1 MDGEMVLA
9 EKFQVSRSSVREA
22 MKALSLQNIVES
34 KPGHGTFIATDALK
48 KIANMELANT
58 MGEDVS
64 LKEKMELR
72 ILMEEQIVEWVTQN
86 ASLEEIERL
95 EGVIQEDMD
104 NIDFLKE
111 TLLQTRTRFHEE
123 LAEIAGNGLMVRL
136 LRTIRAELETHRQQD
151 LILPQHR
158 WQEMMEEHQLI
169 LDIIRTRDVDRAR
182 ETMRR
187 HLSRNLEDI
196 LKNDRKEIH
205 LEDTLLHM

>member
-9 EKFQVSRSSVREA
+9 EKFQVSRSSIREA
-22 MKALSLQNIVES
+22 MKALSLHNIVES
-34 KPGHGTFIATDALK
+34 KPGHGTFIAADALR
-48 KIANMELANT
+48 KIANMKLVHS

-64 LKEKMELR
+64 LREKMELR

-86 ASLEEIERL
+86 ASLEDIKKL
-95 EGVIQEDMD
+95 EEVIQEDMD
-104 NIDFLKE
+104 NIDVLKE

-151 LILPQHR
+151 LILPQQR

-169 LDIIRTRDVDRAR
+169 LDIIRTRNVEKAR

-196 LKNDRKEIH
+196 LKKDRQEIL